1 VLANPLGA
9 LVIGTLISIICAGE
23 PVGDGVMLAL
33 AVLTQVS
40 GATIS
45 VVSAGKTVGQGHTAA
60 IAAKANIKRA

>member
-1 VLANPLGA
+1 
-9 LVIGTLISIICAGE
+9 
-23 PVGDGVMLAL
+23 MLAL